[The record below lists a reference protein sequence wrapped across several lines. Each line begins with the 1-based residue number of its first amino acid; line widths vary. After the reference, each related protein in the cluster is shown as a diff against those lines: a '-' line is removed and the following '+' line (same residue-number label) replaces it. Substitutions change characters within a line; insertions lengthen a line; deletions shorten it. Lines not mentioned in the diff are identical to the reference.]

1 MPATLATVSALLKE
15 IYEPNVRKQLNDD
28 VVALRRVERSSD
40 GIETTVGGRYVTF
53 AIRTRRNAGIGAR
66 NEQELLPAAGQQG
79 NAAARVGLKYLYGAL
94 KLTGQTFEL
103 ADKNF
108 QAFTSVLEQEMDGLK
123 TDLAKDLNR
132 QVYGDGS
139 GTISVATS
147 AGTGSAGANPFT
159 AASGTKAMYAQLGE
173 QIDVLDGTTLANA
186 TPTVK
191 ASNRQITAINT
202 STGVITFDGASANS
216 AVGDVIVRTGN
227 GNREWTGLAKIV
239 QATGTLYN
247 IDPNVEPVWKG
258 EIDSNSGTNRAL
270 SEGLMVNMADRI
282 RTNGGKTTVIFSSLG
297 VRRAYWQL
305 LVQQRQYVN
314 TKEFAGGFT
323 GLAFTTDA
331 GEIPFVADVD
341 CPPNRQ
347 FYLNEKELTYYRE
360 GDWSW
365 MNRDGSMWQRTF
377 NVGGVVGAYDMY
389 EAMMFQYSELGC
401 HRRNTQGAIF
411 DLTEA

>member
-1 MPATLATVSALLKE
+1 MPASLATVAALLKE

-53 AIRTRRNAGIGAR
+53 AIRTRRNSGIGAR
-66 NEQELLPAAGQQG
+66 NELEALPTPGQQG
-79 NAAARVGLKYLYGAL
+79 NAAARVGLKYLYGGVRL
-94 KLTGQTFEL
+94 SGQTFEL

-123 TDLAKDLNR
+123 TDLAKDCNR

-139 GTISVATS
+139 GAVVVCTT
-147 AGTGSAGANPFT
+147 AGTTVNTFT
-159 AASGTKAMYAQLGE
+159 STNVMYAQLGM
-173 QIDVLDGTTLANA
+173 QIDVIDGTTLAAA

-191 ASNRQITAINT
+191 ISNRQITGINT
-202 STGVITFDGASANS
+202 TTGVITFDGAAGSS
-216 AVGDVIVRTGN
+216 AVGDIIVRTGN
-227 GNREWTGLAKIV
+227 VNREWTGFAKIV
-239 QATGTLYN
+239 SNTGTLYN
-247 IDPNVEPVWKG
+247 IDPNVEPVWKA
-258 EIDSNSGTNRAL
+258 EVMSNSGTLRAL
-270 SEGLMVNMADRI
+270 SEGLMVNMADNI
-282 RTNGGKTTVIFSSLG
+282 RTNGGKTTVIFSDLG
-297 VRRAYWQL
+297 VRRAYWNL

-341 CPPNRQ
+341 CPRNRQ
-347 FYLNEKELTYYRE
+347 YFLNEKELTYYRE

-365 MNRDGSMWQRTF
+365 MNRDGSMWQR
-377 NVGGVVGAYDMY
+377 VIGYDAYDGVMY
-389 EAMMFQYSELGC
+389 QYSELGC
-401 HRRNTQGAIF
+401 HRRNTQGVIL